1 MFEIER
7 KFLVTTDSY
16 KSDSSRQTRITQ
28 GYLSYDPNRTVRVRI
43 KGDKGFITI
52 KGASNKSGTTR
63 VEIEE
68 QIDLKKA
75 EILLNLCL
83 PGIIDKTRYEV
94 QVGDHIW
101 EVDHF
106 YGLNKGLV
114 LAEIELTSEDEIFT
128 KPDWIGKEM
137 TGDLRYYNSQLSK
150 NPYTKWS

>member
-1 MFEIER
+1 MLEIER
-7 KFLVTTDSY
+7 KFLVTADSY
-16 KSDSSRQTRITQ
+16 KSESVRQTRITQ
-28 GYLSYDPNRTVRVRI
+28 GYLSNDPNRTVRVRI
-43 KGDKGFITI
+43 KGDKGFLTI

-75 EILLNLCL
+75 ETLLDLCL

-94 QVGDHIW
+94 HLGQHIW
-101 EVDHF
+101 EVDQF

-114 LAEIELTSEDEIFT
+114 LAEIELSSEDEIFI

-137 TGDLRYYNSQLSK
+137 TGDLRYYNSQLSI
-150 NPYTKWS
+150 NPYTKWQ